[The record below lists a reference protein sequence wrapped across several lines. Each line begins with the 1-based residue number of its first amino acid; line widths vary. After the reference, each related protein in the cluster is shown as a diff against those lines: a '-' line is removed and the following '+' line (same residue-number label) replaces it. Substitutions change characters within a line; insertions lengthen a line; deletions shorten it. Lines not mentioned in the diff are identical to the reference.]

1 MRIIG
6 GKFKSKRFKAPKN
19 ITARPT
25 TDFAKE
31 ALFNIIYN
39 NYDFEDLVVLDLFSG
54 IGSISL
60 EFFSRGAEDI
70 TLVEIDKKHVQFINK
85 MVQELEAFDS
95 IHTIQ
100 LDVFKYIKTCTR
112 KFNMIFADPPYSLEK
127 GLEIPNLV
135 FEKELLLPGGMLILE
150 HQKKIPAP
158 EHEFYKETR
167 NYGNLNFSF
176 YEMPSDTEEE

>member
-6 GKFKSKRFKAPKN
+6 GKFKSKRFKAPKH

-39 NYDFEDLVVLDLFSG
+39 SYDFEDLIVLDLFSG

-60 EFFSRGAEDI
+60 EFFSRGCNDI
-70 TLVEIDKKHVQFINK
+70 TLVEKDKKHIQFINK
-85 MVQELEAFDS
+85 MVRELEATEN

-100 LDVFKYIKTCTR
+100 LDVFKYLKTCSR
-112 KFNMIFADPPYSLEK
+112 KFNMIFADPPYDIGEEKYFELIELIFNTIILNSSGSLIIEHSEK
-127 GLEIPNLV
+127 LN
-135 FEKELLLPGGMLILE
+135 FEKHPNWRNS
-150 HQKKIPAP
+150 
-158 EHEFYKETR
+158 R
-167 NYGNLNFSF
+167 NYGSNTFSF
-176 YEMPSDTEEE
+176 FER